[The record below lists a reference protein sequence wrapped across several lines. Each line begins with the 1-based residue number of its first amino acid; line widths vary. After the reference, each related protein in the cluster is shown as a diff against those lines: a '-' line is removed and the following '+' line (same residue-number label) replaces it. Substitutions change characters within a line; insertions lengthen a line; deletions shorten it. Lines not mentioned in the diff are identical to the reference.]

1 MEAAE
6 AVCSGDGVEEDDV
19 LDLMANLVDKSLI
32 VVTRDGTE
40 SRYRRLETIRQYARE
55 KFLEAG
61 GSEITR
67 DRHLAYYVKLVEQAE
82 PELYRSN
89 QVFWL
94 NKLDEDLDNL
104 RLALESALTKDIKAG
119 LELIT
124 VPVFFWEIRTNI
136 QEWQGWLA
144 QFLER
149 YEEPDSL
156 RARGLIIHA
165 HLLGMTN
172 GLKKA
177 EDIARQALA
186 LSRAISD
193 RYMEAY
199 SLWGLGS
206 NLTVQGKMEEG
217 IPLVEQSLSIY
228 RSIGNLLG
236 QAIAARWLSLKTND
250 PEHSKS
256 LLLESLR
263 LSREMGNLSGIAVCL
278 NLLADKAIRAGDFPS
293 AIAWLEEYLLS
304 QPGALLMV
312 THDRYFLDRVVN
324 WIVELD
330 RRQLVSYPGNYS
342 RYLELSAARQDTLAA
357 AEAKRQNL
365 LRRELEWLRRGAQA
379 RSTKQ
384 KARKQRVEELQ
395 QLAYDRGDQ
404 TVSMALASRRLGKQV
419 LQASHLSKIFAGRPL
434 FQEVDFVME
443 PGDRIGIIGP
453 NGAGKSTLLNILAG
467 KLAPDTGAV
476 EWGETVH
483 LGYYDQQSS
492 ALADRLRVIDFI
504 EQEAPL
510 IRTKE
515 GELISAFQM
524 LEWFLFP
531 RPQQYAQIG
540 TLSGGERRRL
550 YLLYILIHQPN
561 VLFLDEPTNDLD
573 IQTLGV
579 LEEFL
584 DHFQG
589 SLVVVSHDRYFLD
602 RTTDFLV
609 SFEDGQVSS
618 RYPAPFSV
626 YQKLR
631 AKERGLSHTPTF
643 PITLKREVRSRPARL
658 TWKER
663 HELASLETQVKTLE
677 AQKATLQVEI
687 NASGSDY
694 MRLQTLAE
702 QLQALEIKLEATLER
717 WLELS
722 EIAEDNGL
730 G

>member
-1 MEAAE
+1 MSLVTLENISKQYSERLLLDQVNLVVNPGDRIGLLGPNGSGKSTLLRLVAGLDTPDVGSVSVQRGMRLRYLPQEPLLDDSLTVLAQLFDSDSPQVRLLRDYEWASQQLHQQSHSTYWQEQLTTLSDHMEHTGGWAAE
-6 AVCSGDGVEEDDV
+6 ANVKAILTRLGITDFAAPIASLSGGQRKRVALARALIDQA
-19 LDLMANLVDKSLI
+19 DLLI
-32 VVTRDGTE
+32 
-40 SRYRRLETIRQYARE
+40 
-55 KFLEAG
+55 
-61 GSEITR
+61 
-67 DRHLAYYVKLVEQAE
+67 
-82 PELYRSN
+82 
-89 QVFWL
+89 
-94 NKLDEDLDNL
+94 LDEPTNHID
-104 RLALESALTKDIKAG
+104 A
-119 LELIT
+119 
-124 VPVFFWEIRTNI
+124 EI
-136 QEWQGWLA
+136 
-144 QFLER
+144 
-149 YEEPDSL
+149 
-156 RARGLIIHA
+156 
-165 HLLGMTN
+165 
-172 GLKKA
+172 
-177 EDIARQALA
+177 
-186 LSRAISD
+186 
-193 RYMEAY
+193 
-199 SLWGLGS
+199 
-206 NLTVQGKMEEG
+206 
-217 IPLVEQSLSIY
+217 
-228 RSIGNLLG
+228 
-236 QAIAARWLSLKTND
+236 
-250 PEHSKS
+250 
-256 LLLESLR
+256 
-263 LSREMGNLSGIAVCL
+263 
-278 NLLADKAIRAGDFPS
+278 
-293 AIAWLEEYLLS
+293 IAWLEEYLLT

-404 TVSMALASRRLGKQV
+404 TVSMALASRRLGKKV

-434 FQEVDFVME
+434 FQEVDFVLE
-443 PGDRIGIIGP
+443 PGDRLGIIGP

-550 YLLYILIHQPN
+550 YLLYILIQQPN

-609 SFEDGQVSS
+609 SFEAGQVSS
-618 RYPAPFSV
+618 RYPAPFST
-626 YQKLR
+626 YQRLR
-631 AKERGLSHTPTF
+631 AEKRGLSHAPTF
-643 PITLKREVRSRPARL
+643 PITPKREEKSRPARL
-658 TWKER
+658 TWKEQR
-663 HELASLETQVKTLE
+663 ELESLETQVKTLE
-677 AQKATLQVEI
+677 TQKATLQAEI

-694 MRLQTLAE
+694 VRLQALAE
-702 QLQALEIKLEATLER
+702 QLQTLEADLETAVTR

-722 EIAEDNGL
+722 ELAG
-730 G
+730 GR